1 MSALRIIPVAAVAS
15 IAALVTAVTLFSLL
29 PPPAKQQAESVPI
42 GGPFELVD
50 HDGIKV
56 TDKTFAGKPSVIFFG
71 YTACPDACPTTL
83 SDLSTWLNAI
93 GPDADKL
100 NVLFI
105 SIDPERDTSAHL
117 KEYLSSFDPRIR
129 GLTGTGGQI
138 AAVAKEYRVYYK
150 RIQLEE
156 GSYAMDHATV
166 IYLMDRA
173 GMFVTQAGDLVP
185 IHRYLWHDGVL
196 RRMLPGG
203 N

>member
-1 MSALRIIPVAAVAS
+1 
-15 IAALVTAVTLFSLL
+15 
-29 PPPAKQQAESVPI
+29 
-42 GGPFELVD
+42 LVD
-50 HDGIKV
+50 QDGKRV

-71 YTACPDACPTTL
+71 YTSCPDACPTTL

-129 GLTGTGGQI
+129 GLTGTGEQI
-138 AAVAKEYRVYYK
+138 FAL

-156 GSYAMDHATV
+156 RGYGMQHTAG

-173 GMFVTQAGDLVP
+173 GKFVSP
-185 IHRYLWHDGVL
+185 ISLQTDNKIAIERL
-196 RRMLPGG
+196 RQLAAL
-203 N
+203 

>member
-1 MSALRIIPVAAVAS
+1 MSALRIIRVAAVAS
-15 IAALVTAVTLFSLL
+15 IAVLVTAVIVFSLL

-50 HDGIKV
+50 QDGIKV
-56 TDKTFAGKPSVIFFG
+56 TDKTSAGKP
-71 YTACPDACPTTL
+71 TRP
-83 SDLSTWLNAI
+83 STRAY
-93 GPDADKL
+93 AD
-100 NVLFI
+100 
-105 SIDPERDTSAHL
+105 SPEPAG
-117 KEYLSSFDPRIR
+117 K
-129 GLTGTGGQI
+129 I

-185 IHRYLWHDGVL
+185 IHHYLWHDGVL

>member
-1 MSALRIIPVAAVAS
+1 MSALGIIRVAAVAT
-15 IAALVTAVTLFSLL
+15 IAAFVAAVILFSLL

-56 TDKTFAGKPSVIFFG
+56 TDKTFAGKPSVILFG
-71 YTACPDACPTTL
+71 YTSCSDMCPTTL
-83 SDLSTWLNAI
+83 SYLSAWLKAI
-93 GPDADKL
+93 GHDADKL

-129 GLTGTGGQI
+129 GLIGTGEQI
-138 AAVAKEYRVYYK
+138 AAVAKEYRFYYS
-150 RIQLEE
+150 RIQLE
-156 GSYAMDHATV
+156 GGVYAMDHASV

-173 GMFVTQAGDLVP
+173 GKFVNQISEGDDNA
-185 IHRYLWHDGVL
+185 IEML
-196 RRMLPGG
+196 RQLAAL
-203 N
+203 